1 MIPRYSPKDI
11 SDVWSD
17 DRKFSNFMEIEILA
31 CEAFEKQKMIPKG
44 VAKRMRKNAKIS
56 VKKILKIEEK
66 TRHVI
71 VAFLWDMSESIGKDA
86 QYLHWGMTSSDLL
99 DTNLALQIKQASEV
113 ILKELGLLIKAVA
126 KQAKKHKKTVCVGRS
141 HGVHAEVYS
150 AGLKFAVFYD
160 ELVRGRDLLKQS
172 LKTVCCGNISGAV
185 GNFAYLDPKIEE
197 FVCKKLG
204 INHAAISTQVVSR
217 DRHAYYM
224 SIIAMIASVID
235 RFATEIRHLHKN
247 ECKEMEEPFYKG
259 QKGSSAMPHKKNP
272 IECEKMAGLARLI
285 KSNMHASYE
294 NINLWHERDISH
306 SSCERVILPDS
317 TIALVY
323 MIRRFIPIVT
333 NMPVNK
339 DNMLRNLYSTGGIV
353 FSQGFLTSLMNK
365 GLLRKDAYEMVQAV
379 ALQAQTDNSDFIQ
392 AAKNNKA
399 IKKHLSDSEIE
410 ELIDPQYYL
419 RNVGKIYHRLGLETL
434 KGIRK

>member
-1 MIPRYSPKDI
+1 MIERYSPKDI
-11 SDVWSD
+11 SDVWD
-17 DRKFSNFMEIEILA
+17 DERKFNNFMEIEILA

-44 VAKRMRKNAKIS
+44 VAKRMRKNSTIS

-66 TRHVI
+66 TRHDI
-71 VAFLWDMSESIGKDA
+71 VAFLWNMSESIGKDA

-99 DTNLALQIKQASEV
+99 DTNLALQIKQASGI
-113 ILKELGLLIKAVA
+113 ILDELDLLIKAVK

-172 LKTVCCGNISGAV
+172 IKTVCCGNISGAV

-197 FVCKKLG
+197 YVCKKLG

-285 KSNMHASYE
+285 RSNMHASFE

-323 MIRRFIPIVT
+323 MIRRFIPIIT

-353 FSQGFLTSLMNK
+353 FSQGFLTRLMNK
-365 GLLRKDAYEMVQAV
+365 GLLRKDAYDIVQTV
-379 ALQAQTDNSDFIQ
+379 ALAAQTDKSDFVA
-392 AAKNNKA
+392 AAKNNKE
-399 IKKHLSDSEIE
+399 IKKYLSDKEIK
-410 ELIDPQYYL
+410 ELVDPQYYL
-419 RNVGKIYHRLGLETL
+419 RNVGKIYQRLGLE
-434 KGIRK
+434 KK